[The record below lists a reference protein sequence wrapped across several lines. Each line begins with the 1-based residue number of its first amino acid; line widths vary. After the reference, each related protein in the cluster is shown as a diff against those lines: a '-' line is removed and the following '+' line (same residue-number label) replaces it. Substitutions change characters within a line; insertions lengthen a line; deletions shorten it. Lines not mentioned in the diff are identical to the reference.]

1 MGPLCFLCLFAATRF
16 LHHRIM
22 IALVRR
28 SDSVLAFDHRVPYY
42 PVPMSRYRVPQ
53 KPGSKYITPE
63 GKQRLSD
70 EFTYLWRSKRP
81 EVTAA
86 LAAAAAE
93 GDRSENAE
101 YIYRKKQLR
110 EIDARIHHLKDR
122 LEHIVVVDT
131 SPTDPSRVF
140 FGAWVRLE
148 DEEGNRSEYRIVGP
162 DEFDSTKGLISMDSP
177 MARALMKKAE
187 GDEVVVKRPKGD
199 ALFLIKNVQYR
210 PFE

>member
-1 MGPLCFLCLFAATRF
+1 
-16 LHHRIM
+16 
-22 IALVRR
+22 
-28 SDSVLAFDHRVPYY
+28 
-42 PVPMSRYRVPQ
+42 MSRYRPPQ

-63 GKQRLSD
+63 GKKRLSD
-70 EFTYLWRSKRP
+70 EFEFLWHTKRP

-110 EIDARIHHLKDR
+110 EIDARIHHLKNR
-122 LEHIVVVDT
+122 LEHIVIVD
-131 SPTDPSRVF
+131 SPPGNESQVF

-148 DEEGNRSEYRIVGP
+148 DEEGKATVFRIVGP
-162 DEFDSTKGLISMDSP
+162 DEFDAAKNLISMDSP
-177 MARALMKKAE
+177 MAKALMKKTE

-199 ALFLIKNVQYR
+199 AVFTIVCVQYR

>member
-1 MGPLCFLCLFAATRF
+1 
-16 LHHRIM
+16 
-22 IALVRR
+22 
-28 SDSVLAFDHRVPYY
+28 
-42 PVPMSRYRVPQ
+42 MSRYRPPQ

-63 GKQRLSD
+63 GKKRLSD
-70 EFTYLWRSKRP
+70 EFEFLWREKRP

-110 EIDARIHHLKDR
+110 EIDARLHHLKNR
-122 LEHIVVVDT
+122 LEHIVVVD
-131 SPTDPSRVF
+131 SKPDDESRVF

-148 DEEGNRSEYRIVGP
+148 DQEGNITEYRIVGP
-162 DEFDSTKGLISMDSP
+162 DEFDSTQGLISMDAP
-177 MARALMKKAE
+177 VARALMKKVE

-199 ALFLIKNVQYR
+199 AVFTIVRVQYK
-210 PFE
+210 PFT

>member
-1 MGPLCFLCLFAATRF
+1 
-16 LHHRIM
+16 
-22 IALVRR
+22 
-28 SDSVLAFDHRVPYY
+28 
-42 PVPMSRYRVPQ
+42 MSRYRQPQ

-63 GKQRLSD
+63 GKKRLMD
-70 EFTYLWRSKRP
+70 EFAMLWKTKRP

-110 EIDARIHHLKDR
+110 EIDSRIHFLKDR
-122 LEHIVVVDT
+122 LEDLVVVDAV
-131 SPTDPSRVF
+131 PTDPSKVF

-148 DEEGNRSEYRIVGP
+148 DEEGNRTEYRIVGP
-162 DEFDSTKGLISMDSP
+162 DEFDPEQGYISMDSP

-187 GDEVVVKRPKGD
+187 GDEVIVKRPKGD
-199 ALFLIKNVQYR
+199 ASYTIVAVAYR
-210 PFE
+210 PFPQELPA

>member
-1 MGPLCFLCLFAATRF
+1 
-16 LHHRIM
+16 
-22 IALVRR
+22 
-28 SDSVLAFDHRVPYY
+28 
-42 PVPMSRYRVPQ
+42 MSRYRPPQ

-63 GKQRLSD
+63 GRKRLSD
-70 EFTYLWRSKRP
+70 EFEYLWRSKRP

-110 EIDARIHHLKDR
+110 EIDARIHHLKER
-122 LEHIVVVDT
+122 LEHIVVVD
-131 SPTDPSRVF
+131 SPPDNKSQVF

-148 DEEGNRSEYRIVGP
+148 DEEGNTNDYRIVGP
-162 DEFDSTKGLISMDSP
+162 DEFDAAKNLISMDSP
-177 MARALMKKAE
+177 MARALMKKSE

-199 ALFLIKNVQYR
+199 TLFTIVRVQYE
-210 PFE
+210 PFERGTG